1 MDKFRYDLDGQGGFT
16 GSSQDGTSQLRAP
29 GTRRTITP
37 ITIKQLMEAAQE
49 VPDGDFVVN
58 SLELNFVSI
67 VAVVRKVENLN
78 SSIAIGVEDGTGE
91 CEVRQWVNEQKS
103 SPAEQEEKLKNYLN
117 KYVYIYGTIKEFGQK
132 KNIQNPIIRPV
143 EDSNQI
149 LYHYLGAIN
158 CHLKANGVF
167 DNKMSLPTASSANG
181 NGALESS
188 LFVKLSGGLEEDVF
202 NIITEFSPS
211 LPEGVPCQLISTKLG
226 VANDEVVEVL
236 QSLMHSGRVFNGSGD
251 DNYLPI

>member
-1 MDKFRYDLDGQGGFT
+1 
-16 GSSQDGTSQLRAP
+16 
-29 GTRRTITP
+29 
-37 ITIKQLMEAAQE
+37 MEAAQE

-58 SLELNFVSI
+58 SLELNFVSL

-78 SSIAIGVEDGTGE
+78 SSISIGVEDGTGE

-103 SPAEQEEKLKNYLN
+103 SPAEQEERLKNYLN

-149 LYHYLGAIN
+149 LYHYLSAIN

-167 DNKMSLPTASSANG
+167 DNKMALPNAASSANA

-226 VANDEVVEVL
+226 IANDDVVEVL

>member
-16 GSSQDGTSQLRAP
+16 GSSQDGTSQLRNP

-37 ITIKQLMEAAQE
+37 ITIKQLVEATQE

-78 SSIAIGVEDGTGE
+78 SSIAVGVEDGTGE

-103 SPAEQEEKLKNYLN
+103 SPAEQEELLKKHLN

-132 KNIQNPIIRPV
+132 KNIQNPIIRAV

-167 DNKMSLPTASSANG
+167 DNNKMSLPKDNTNNVAQD
-181 NGALESS
+181 SS
-188 LFVKLSGGLEEDVF
+188 LFVKLSGGGLEDDVF

-226 VANDEVVEVL
+226 ISNDEVVEVL